1 MKERKNETANS
12 ETLNPPADTLVDLA
26 IANEPADET
35 KGGLDGNYSD
45 WRTNFGRTT

>member
-12 ETLNPPADTLVDLA
+12 EQADTLVDLS